1 MLFKNTL
8 AQSGG
13 VFASYLASLILAPVM
28 LSRLGLEA
36 FGIWAV
42 TGAFVT
48 YARTLDFGVGRSLAR
63 FVALYHAG
71 DDPRGVRE
79 CMGLGL
85 IAVTLLSLVGVIA
98 AALLA
103 PWVSDVLDALTASE
117 MRVVLVSSVLLG
129 MTYAFSQVFTA
140 LPIGMREM
148 VPANVANVIL
158 TLTNLAFSLVALGL
172 STKLT
177 TYAIAN
183 AAAGIVGMVPF
194 LVVCA
199 RVWDGSYL
207 AIPTKSRVR
216 EVLGYGIK
224 GQVVWIADLIN
235 LETDKVV
242 IATLLG
248 VKTAGAYE
256 IGARVATSLRGFGI
270 LTLSA
275 MIPTATAEIVEHGRE
290 VIARFYRRYLKL
302 TVGISFGIF
311 ALGAATVP
319 FVLVAWL
326 GEIPGQADVI
336 AVLLLVGYA
345 FNVSTGVGSSLA
357 MAEGKP
363 GQVAAYSAMTA
374 GINLVL
380 TVALTP
386 LFDLW
391 GVLIATASAWVIGSL
406 LFVRAYNR
414 DNELAWGD
422 YLEAVLPV
430 TGLCVACAAPIA
442 AWFLLDGNIPDT
454 RLPAL
459 AAAVIAGA
467 IFSVPYWVFAGR
479 LGFLPERL
487 TIRGIWRMLRPQGTE
502 QT

>member
-1 MLFKNTL
+1 VLFKNTL

-28 LSRLGLEA
+28 LSRLGLDA
-36 FGIWAV
+36 FGVWAV

-48 YARTLDFGVGRSLAR
+48 YARTLDLGVGRSLAR
-63 FVALYHAG
+63 FVALYHSS
-71 DDPRGVRE
+71 DDRRGVRE

-85 IAVTLLSLVGVIA
+85 IAVSLLSVVGAI
-98 AALLA
+98 AALLLA
-103 PWVSDVLDALTASE
+103 PLVSDLLNALTPGE
-117 MRVVLVSSVLLG
+117 MRIVLVSSVLLG
-129 MTYAFSQVFTA
+129 MTYAYSQVLTA

-148 VPANVANVIL
+148 VPPNVANVIL
-158 TLTNLAFSLVALGL
+158 TVTNLVFSLVALAI

-177 TYAIAN
+177 TYAVAN

-194 LVVCA
+194 LVVLS
-199 RVWDGSYL
+199 RVWEGSYL
-207 AIPTKSRVR
+207 AIPRRERVR
-216 EVLGYGIK
+216 EVIGYGIK

-248 VKTAGAYE
+248 VRVAGAYE
-256 IGARVATSLRGFGI
+256 IGARIASSLRSFGI
-270 LTLSA
+270 LTVSA

-302 TVGISFGIF
+302 TVGISFGLF
-311 ALGAATVP
+311 TLGSATVP

-336 AVLLLVGYA
+336 AVLLVVGYA

-363 GQVAAYSAMTA
+363 GAVAAYSALTA

-380 TVALTP
+380 TVSLTP
-386 LFDLW
+386 IFDLW
-391 GVLIATASAWVIGSL
+391 GVLVATASAWAIGSL

-414 DNELAWGD
+414 DNGLTWGE
-422 YLEAVLPV
+422 YLDAVLPV
-430 TGLCVACAAPIA
+430 TGLCLACALPSI
-442 AWFLLDGNIPDT
+442 AWFALGGDIPNS

-459 AAAVIAGA
+459 LAATVAGA
-467 IFSVPYWVFAGR
+467 VFAIPYWLIGGR

-487 TIRGIWRMLRPQGTE
+487 TYSGLRQRMRPQGAASG
-502 QT
+502 